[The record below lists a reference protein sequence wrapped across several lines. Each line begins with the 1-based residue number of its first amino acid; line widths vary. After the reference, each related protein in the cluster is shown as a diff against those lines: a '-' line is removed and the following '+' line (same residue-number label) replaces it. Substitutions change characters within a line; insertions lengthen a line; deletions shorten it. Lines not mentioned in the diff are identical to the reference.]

1 MAYQAGKQEITI
13 DSKRYPTGAILPTTA
28 VERMPNLRQLLNGGW
43 VLCDYKNGERR
54 PEQLPHNG
62 STILE
67 DSVIVE
73 ALAVLG
79 IQVPEEQTKPIYSED
94 GRDTG
99 RVEIVRKAAPREVV
113 WLTYNVLVCGQDIV
127 KAARD
132 LRIRP
137 RLPSWVPEKIRNDH
151 KVDDD
156 GELDASEFMGSAQ
169 DALKLAP
176 HDMTAPGKAVPEFT
190 KVDGE
195 LPRPDPMNRAVV
207 QEQDEDAMKVRPP
220 KRHGK

>member
-99 RVEIVRKAAPREVV
+99 RVEIVRKAAPRAIGGPGGSR
-113 WLTYNVLVCGQDIV
+113 L
-127 KAARD
+127 ARIAD
-132 LRIRP
+132 PGRLRRQGSDDHREGDRQGHASRIR
-137 RLPSWVPEKIRNDH
+137 RTGTS
-151 KVDDD
+151 
-156 GELDASEFMGSAQ
+156 
-169 DALKLAP
+169 
-176 HDMTAPGKAVPEFT
+176 
-190 KVDGE
+190 
-195 LPRPDPMNRAVV
+195 
-207 QEQDEDAMKVRPP
+207 
-220 KRHGK
+220 RHRRTGINLSNSQFG